1 MSQMMIW
8 GINLFIL
15 SVCIFVAG
23 MIKPKW
29 IFFWLEQPNRIQVQM
44 LAIVLLMGGAIL
56 FGEANKEKY
65 QEPAKVTVESNQ
77 LIDDAPAITNEL
89 KK

>member
-15 SVCIFVAG
+15 SICIFIAG

-29 IFFWLEQPNRIQVQM
+29 IFFWLDSPNRIQVQM
-44 LAIVLLMGGAIL
+44 LSVVLLMGGAIL
-56 FGEANKEKY
+56 FGEANKEKH
-65 QEPAKVTVESNQ
+65 QEEAKVTVEANQ
-77 LIDDAPAITNEL
+77 EIDETPVIAKEL